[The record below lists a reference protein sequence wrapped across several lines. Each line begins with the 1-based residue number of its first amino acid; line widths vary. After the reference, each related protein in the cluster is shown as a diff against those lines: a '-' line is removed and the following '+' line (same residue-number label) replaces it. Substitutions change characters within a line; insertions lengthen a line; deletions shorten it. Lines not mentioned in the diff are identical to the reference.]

1 MLSKS
6 TIEVKVKSL
15 LPLEAY
21 EELEEKLR
29 SFFQDEGIEVEMEN
43 SATGNSVVVDLVDER
58 EELMAEA
65 LNDFN
70 YENERGVK

>member
-1 MLSKS
+1 MLSKA
-6 TIEVKVKSL
+6 TITIKVKSL
-15 LPLEAY
+15 LNSEAY

-29 SFFQDEGIEVEMEN
+29 MFFTNEGIEVEMEN
-43 SATGNSVVVDLVDER
+43 SATGNSAVVDLVNER

-70 YENERGVK
+70 YEKTR